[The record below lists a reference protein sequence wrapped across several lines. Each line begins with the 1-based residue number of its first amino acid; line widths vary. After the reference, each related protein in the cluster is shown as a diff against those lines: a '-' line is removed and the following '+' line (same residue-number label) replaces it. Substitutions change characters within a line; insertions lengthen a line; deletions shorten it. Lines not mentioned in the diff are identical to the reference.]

1 MIFFYLFYL
10 FLWIESLSSKGWQ
23 WDRFFFSKLTLPL
36 IEYIWNLNKLVNDEF
51 ENFFK
56 TWDEFGYYFVLLYLT
71 LFKFS
76 NEIRMKIILNKR
88 DGVGMGTTH
97 PNPHHYCPYFNLN
110 GFLRMVGW
118 GLIVIYLF
126 MFYLLYEVR
135 NFFLKKNKIK

>member
-1 MIFFYLFYL
+1 
-10 FLWIESLSSKGWQ
+10 
-23 WDRFFFSKLTLPL
+23 
-36 IEYIWNLNKLVNDEF
+36 
-51 ENFFK
+51 
-56 TWDEFGYYFVLLYLT
+56 
-71 LFKFS
+71 
-76 NEIRMKIILNKR
+76 MKIILNKR

-97 PNPHHYCPYFNLN
+97 PNPHHCPYFNLN